1 MNTINKYFGIL
12 TLLTIISGCGVKEDI
27 EKSVRN
33 EKINTV
39 EKKNNKIFLEK
50 YNAPHEQVNFIEK
63 LNKLPVIPPDL
74 IGTRQ
79 EEAYL
84 TEEKNLIS
92 QYNFINGWIC
102 KVGET
107 LDNIAVCY
115 FDDKKPSSRF
125 ISVIGERKYY
135 KNDILSI
142 DGDVLVT
149 ISQMNVQLI
158 HPEGKFAIKLIAEN

>member
-1 MNTINKYFGIL
+1 MNPINKFFSIFFS
-12 TLLTIISGCGVKEDI
+12 LTIISGCGVKEDI
-27 EKSVRN
+27 EKSVIN
-33 EKINTV
+33 EKNNTV
-39 EKKNNKIFLEK
+39 DRKNSQTFLEK
-50 YNAPHEQVNFIEK
+50 YNAPQEQLNFIEK
-63 LNKLPVIPPDL
+63 LNKLPVIPPEL

-92 QYNFINGWIC
+92 QYNFINSWIC

-125 ISVIGERKYY
+125 ISVIGDKKYY

-142 DGDVLVT
+142 GGDVQVN

-158 HPEGKFAIKLIAEN
+158 HPEGKFTIKLIEEN